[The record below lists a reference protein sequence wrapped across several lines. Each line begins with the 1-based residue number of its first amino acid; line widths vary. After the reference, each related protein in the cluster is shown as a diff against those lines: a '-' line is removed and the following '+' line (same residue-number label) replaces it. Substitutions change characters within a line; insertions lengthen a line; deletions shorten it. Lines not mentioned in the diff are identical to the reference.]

1 MRCASR
7 RLNYYLTEISILPS
21 DSNSLCRRDGVPLQG
36 FSRFWVPGGA
46 GTGRIH
52 FRWVRNGGRYHF
64 FTRFRRHV
72 SLRHN
77 VAIAICRTLH
87 SPYPA
92 GDGSIA
98 ILCSMLPE
106 SRRVR

>member
-1 MRCASR
+1 MGTQQR
-7 RLNYYLTEISILPS
+7 EISFL
-21 DSNSLCRRDGVPLQG
+21 
-36 FSRFWVPGGA
+36 
-46 GTGRIH
+46 
-52 FRWVRNGGRYHF
+52 
-64 FTRFRRHV
+64 TRFRRHV
-72 SLRHN
+72 FFRHN

-106 SRRVR
+106 EPPRQMTLRQQQPVVTCMLY